1 MYSEQHK
8 LCELLLLTCNACL
21 IFLAR
26 LPALLSVIKN
36 LGRICKSCGQYFGHF
51 DHSDWHVLDGWLAR
65 LKCVWLE
72 SVKEQYWTSGR
83 NARQVQGSF
92 LVNSKYW
99 HLNSR
104 YHQSHLCWKISTLYS
119 LLSKSHK
126 KSLHTVYTLYPYAWL
141 QSQAH
146 NMPVWRGS
154 RLIDF
159 TSGEVFSIVCA
170 AQYHFQQM
178 ASGST

>member
-1 MYSEQHK
+1 MYSEQYK

-170 AQYHFQQM
+170 AQ
-178 ASGST
+178 